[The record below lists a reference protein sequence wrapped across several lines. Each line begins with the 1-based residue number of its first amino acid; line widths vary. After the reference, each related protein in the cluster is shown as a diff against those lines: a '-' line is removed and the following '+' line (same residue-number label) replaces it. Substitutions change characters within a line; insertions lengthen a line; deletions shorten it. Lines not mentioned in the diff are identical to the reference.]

1 MNQQQENAV
10 RILARECIA
19 QRKSNKGKMTNNE
32 LRELIKPYREK
43 AILLGCSSILFT
55 WWMGVE
61 NGVIKE

>member
-10 RILARECIA
+10 RLLARECIA
-19 QRKSNKGKMTNNE
+19 RHKANKSKMTNKE
-32 LRELIKPYREK
+32 LKQLIQPYREK
-43 AILLGCSSILFT
+43 ASLLGCSDILFT